1 MADVFISYSS
11 ADRESARVLA
21 ERLGER
27 GLAVW
32 WDRTIPPGRVFDEV
46 IQEALQ
52 AAGSVV
58 VLWSDDSVTS
68 NWVKTEAAEG
78 LARDKLVPALIEPV
92 VPPIEFKR
100 IQAADLSG
108 WSGDPDHP
116 EYRRLVA
123 SVDELLLRPR
133 LASPANR
140 SASPPAQVAAPAR
153 ARRPLLLVTAAVLLA
168 GLIAWAGLRW
178 MAGRTDEPA
187 SEPPSGDSVA
197 APASLRTP
205 EPARTSEPN
214 TPSPGPDAAVTA
226 VQSPPRIATPGRMNL
241 LAPANGGELVTAAH
255 ERWSALI
262 DGDEKTYAYVDK
274 GEGVFAFKD
283 GRRAT
288 FDTFAVLV
296 PDTSDTNLRDFEL
309 LVADDLAGPFQS
321 IGTFATQNLRVMKNP
336 FQEFRFPPTTAK
348 YLKLR
353 SLKNHV
359 GSNGAV
365 AAYEFQLYGTLE

>member
-27 GLAVW
+27 GLTVW
-32 WDRTIPPGRVFDEV
+32 WDRTIAPGRVFDDV

-52 AAGSVV
+52 SAGCVV
-58 VLWSDDSVTS
+58 VLWSDDAVKS
-68 NWVKTEAAEG
+68 NWVRTEAAEG
-78 LARDKLVPALIEPV
+78 LAQAKLVPALIEPV

-108 WSGDPDHP
+108 WTGDADHP
-116 EYRRLVA
+116 EYRKLVA
-123 SVDELLLRPR
+123 SIDERLQRPAAAAR
-133 LASPANR
+133 EPRA
-140 SASPPAQVAAPAR
+140 ASPPRPVAAPTRSRLALPVL
-153 ARRPLLLVTAAVLLA
+153 AAAVLVA
-168 GLIAWAGLRW
+168 GLLAWAGQRW
-178 MAGRTDEPA
+178 LAGRGDTTPA
-187 SEPPSGDSVA
+187 SAAGPTLSTAASPSPPESSTARPAATATRPADTAATPPS
-197 APASLRTP
+197 
-205 EPARTSEPN
+205 PAR
-214 TPSPGPDAAVTA
+214 PSA
-226 VQSPPRIATPGRMNL
+226 PGRINL

-255 ERWSALI
+255 DRWVALT
-262 DGDEKTYAYVDK
+262 DGDEKTYAYVDH

-288 FDTFAVLV
+288 FDTIAVLI

-336 FQEFRFPPTTAK
+336 FQEFRFTPTKAR

-359 GSNGAV
+359 GGNGAV
-365 AAYEFQLYGTLE
+365 AAYEIQLFGTLE